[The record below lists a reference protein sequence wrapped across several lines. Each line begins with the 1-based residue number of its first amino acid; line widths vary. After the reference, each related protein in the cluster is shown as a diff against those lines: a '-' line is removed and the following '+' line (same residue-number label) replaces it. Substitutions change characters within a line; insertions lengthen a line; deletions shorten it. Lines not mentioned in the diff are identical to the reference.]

1 MNLSAMFW
9 NASLD
14 ELKAGYVEQE
24 YEYICLLCGKK
35 LEKGIVYQEKDTHF
49 EAERYMRIHI
59 EKEHGS
65 VFEYLIE
72 LDKKLTGLTDH
83 QSNLLGLFYQGKSD
97 EEIQKELGIGST
109 STIRNH
115 RYTLKQKERQSKVF
129 LTMMELL
136 EEKDK
141 HAPTFLEIHSTATM
155 VDDRYNITQKEKE
168 KALKKYFPEGLDG
181 KLSTFHMKEK
191 YKLIIL
197 QEIVKRFQRD
207 RTYKEVE
214 VNQTLKKV
222 YDDHVTLRRYLIEYG
237 FLDRKADG
245 SEYWV
250 K

>member
-1 MNLSAMFW
+1 MDLREIFW
-9 NASLD
+9 KASLED
-14 ELKAGYVEQE
+14 LKLGYIEQE
-24 YEYICLLCGKK
+24 YEYLCLLCGKK
-35 LEKGIVYQEKDTHF
+35 VEKGIVYQEKDTHF

-65 VFEYLIE
+65 VFDFLIN
-72 LDKKLTGLTDH
+72 LDKKLTGLTEH
-83 QSNLLGLFYQGKSD
+83 QSNLLQLFYQGKSD
-97 EEIQKELGIGST
+97 EEIQKELEIGST

-136 EEKDK
+136 EDKDK

-168 KALKKYFPEGLDG
+168 DVLKKYFPDGLEG
-181 KLSTFHMKEK
+181 KLSTFYMKEK

-197 QEIVKRFQRD
+197 QEIIKRFERD
-207 RTYKEVE
+207 KIYKEIE
-214 VNQTLKKV
+214 INQVLKDV
-222 YDDHVTLRRYLIEYG
+222 YDDFVTLRRYLIEYG
-237 FLDRKADG
+237 FMDRKADG
-245 SEYWV
+245 SEYWL